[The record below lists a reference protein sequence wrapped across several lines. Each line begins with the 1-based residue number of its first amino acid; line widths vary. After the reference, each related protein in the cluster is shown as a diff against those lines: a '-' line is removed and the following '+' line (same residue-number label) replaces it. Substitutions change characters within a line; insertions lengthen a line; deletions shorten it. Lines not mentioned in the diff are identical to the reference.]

1 MNRRQFLAALGLGS
15 GSLALSSFPGAHAA
29 PLETPKRLLVFF
41 TQHGTW
47 YDGWKMGGEGLPS
60 NEAWEI
66 DLTSASS
73 PPLSSALLPL
83 SPFRDRLL
91 VVDGLALVSAEAD
104 LSGLRHEVGQV
115 QALTGAP
122 SS

>member
-15 GSLALSSFPGAHAA
+15 GSLALSSLRGAHAA

-47 YDGWKMGGEGLPS
+47 YDGWKMGGEDLPS

-73 PPLSSALLPL
+73 PPLSAALSPL
-83 SPFRDRLL
+83 SSEERRLINI
-91 VVDGLALVSAEAD
+91 V
-104 LSGLRHEVGQV
+104 
-115 QALTGAP
+115 
-122 SS
+122 